1 MRIRHANR
9 ETAWQPDT
17 QNSAVPALRSTA
29 SGRQEAATPGMR
41 VLKITQHT
49 MSAHR
54 HNSKQHRGSMPG
66 QPTKSTHSNSRG
78 ECFLDVQRTTC
89 TGASCEDA
97 TPPRP
102 GPHSSPPAVVTPQ
115 ATNPSPSC
123 QSPPPN
129 IHLLLSPPRVGAVA
143 RNCLQTPRPN
153 ATSAVTNG
161 RNNKQRKKLP
171 GTPPPTSL
179 PPSPSAPAHERL
191 AASALLPSR
200 GKRSASPGRARDDQ
214 ISTPRLGR
222 RKPAPV
228 GHACVTPGAAVS
240 TAEPSDSRRS
250 WPGRS

>member
-1 MRIRHANR
+1 MRRPRVGKGGGVGHVNVERQGA
-9 ETAWQPDT
+9 A
-17 QNSAVPALRSTA
+17 A
-29 SGRQEAATPGMR
+29 QEAAAKRAKKDKKTKREWYKGCA
-41 VLKITQHT
+41 HT
-49 MSAHR
+49 ARQQGDRMATGHTELRRPCAPIHR
-54 HNSKQHRGSMPG
+54 FREARG
-66 QPTKSTHSNSRG
+66 
-78 ECFLDVQRTTC
+78 CD
-89 TGASCEDA
+89 TGDA
-97 TPPRP
+97 
-102 GPHSSPPAVVTPQ
+102 G
-115 ATNPSPSC
+115 N
-123 QSPPPN
+123 
-129 IHLLLSPPRVGAVA
+129 LLLSPPRVGAVA